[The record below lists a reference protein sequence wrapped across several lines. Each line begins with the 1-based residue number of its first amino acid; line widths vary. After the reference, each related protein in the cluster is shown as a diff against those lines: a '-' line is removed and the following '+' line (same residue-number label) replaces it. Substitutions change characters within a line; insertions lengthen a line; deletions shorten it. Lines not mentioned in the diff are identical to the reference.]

1 MKVSDVLSREEIQ
14 ELMQASDLKGFQALA
29 TTWLMIIG
37 SFALVAYFPNVFTV
51 LIALMILGGRH
62 LALAI
67 LMHDASHY
75 SLFKTKW
82 MNDFFGNWFCA
93 YPTWQD
99 LRRYRPH
106 HLTHHKFA
114 GSEKDPDL
122 DLVANFP
129 ISKKSLQRK
138 FLRDLFGISGIKRIY
153 GLILMDLGLI
163 RYTVSS
169 NVVRLD
175 QTGRGIAD
183 YIKDGFV
190 NMHGVI
196 ITNIV
201 IFFALL
207 LCHHPELYLLW
218 LVSYLSPFSVFV
230 RIRSIA
236 EHACTEMNLDPVK
249 NTRTT
254 YATPLA
260 RVTVAPH
267 FVNYHLE
274 HHFLMTVPH
283 FQFKKM
289 HALLL
294 KRGAFKE
301 GYLARNYSDVLKG
314 AVK

>member
-1 MKVSDVLSREEIQ
+1 MTRDEVQ
-14 ELMQASDLKGFQALA
+14 ELLGTSDLKGFQALL
-29 TTWLMIIG
+29 TTWFMIIG
-37 SFALVAYFPNVFTV
+37 SFMLVAFFPNLFTI
-51 LIALMILGGRH
+51 LFALMILGGRH

-106 HLTHHKFA
+106 HNAHHKYA
-114 GSEKDPDL
+114 GSDKDPDM

-138 FLRDLFGISGIKRIY
+138 FLRDLLGISGLKRIY
-153 GLILMDLGLI
+153 GLILMDLGFI

-169 NVVRLD
+169 SVVKLD
-175 QTGRGIAD
+175 QKGRSLKD
-183 YIKDGFV
+183 YVTMAFT
-190 NMHGVI
+190 NLHGVI
-196 ITNIV
+196 LTNV
-201 IFFALL
+201 ILFLVLKYF
-207 LCHHPELYLLW
+207 HHSELYLLW
-218 LVSYLSPFSVFV
+218 IVSYLIPFSIFV

-236 EHACTEMNLDPVK
+236 EHACTQMDLDPVK

-289 HALLL
+289 HELLL
-294 KRGAFKE
+294 SRGVYKN
-301 GYLARNYSDVLKG
+301 GYLCKNYTDVLSK
-314 AVK
+314 AIRD